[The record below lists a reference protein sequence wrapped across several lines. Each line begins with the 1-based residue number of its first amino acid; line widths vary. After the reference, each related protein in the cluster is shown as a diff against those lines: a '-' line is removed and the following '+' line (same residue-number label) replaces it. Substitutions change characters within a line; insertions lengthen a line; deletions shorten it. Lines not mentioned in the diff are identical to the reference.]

1 MSWGQALGA
10 VSSGVGSYLSGKAN
24 KKAAKKYMQQLQNAL
39 KLYQAGS
46 TDALGNSLSANS
58 NGQFSY
64 NLGLSGQNAAKAA
77 NLAYSNLGQT
87 KNKTSDEIFRDNL
100 STTNLADNLTAQQNL
115 AAAMKQGLRTGSNLN
130 TILNNAQSA
139 SARNL
144 RNNYLQAA
152 QAAKNSDL
160 YNQQR
165 LANMASYTTQAA
177 QPLNNITNNL
187 QNMVNSLNKTEMQ
200 QANQIAGASANPYL
214 YGQGTADIFN
224 SIGNSLSRG
233 SGDSIEQYFNNN
245 TTTTTTNNN
254 TTQLTED
261 QIQQLLYLLEC
272 LQNGCY

>member
-1 MSWGQALGA
+1 MSWGQAIGA
-10 VSSGVGSYLSGKAN
+10 VSSGVGSYLSGNAK
-24 KKAAKKYMQQLQNAL
+24 KKAAKKQMQQLQKAL
-39 KLYQAGS
+39 QLYQAGS
-46 TDALGNSLSANS
+46 TDALGNSLSADS
-58 NGQFSY
+58 SGKFSY

-77 NLAYSNLGQT
+77 NLAYSNLGNT
-87 KNKTSDEIFRDNL
+87 KNKTSDQIFRDNL

-115 AAAMKQGLRTGSNLN
+115 AAAMKQGMRTGSNLN

-152 QAAKNSDL
+152 EAAKDSDL

-165 LANMASYTTQAA
+165 LANMANYTNQAVT
-177 QPLNNITNNL
+177 PLNNITSNL

-200 QANQIAGASANPYL
+200 QMNQIAGAAANPYL

-224 SIGNSLSRG
+224 SVGNSLSRG
-233 SGDSIEQYFNNN
+233 SGDSIENYITSN
-245 TTTTTTNNN
+245 TTNTTNN
-254 TTQLTED
+254 QLTDD

-272 LQNGCY
+272 LQYGSC